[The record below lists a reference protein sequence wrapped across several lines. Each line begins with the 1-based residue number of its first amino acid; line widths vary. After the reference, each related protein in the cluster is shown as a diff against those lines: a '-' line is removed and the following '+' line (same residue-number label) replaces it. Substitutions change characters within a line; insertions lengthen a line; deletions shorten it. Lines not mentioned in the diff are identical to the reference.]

1 MKIKFFMLL
10 AILLLAGCTQAT
22 EGSPTQVPTQ
32 KSTQLAT
39 DAKVLTTDTPDPI
52 SDIVKSL
59 EDLGENDQFSGAVLI
74 AKDGEPIFERAYG
87 MANHNYDAPNQ
98 IDTKFNLGS
107 MNKMFTAVAILQLVE
122 QGKISVDDK
131 IIEHIPGYP
140 NQEVAKK
147 VTIHQLLTHTSGI
160 GDFFTQEY
168 HETAKNLL
176 KDLNDYLPLFV
187 EKPLQFDPGT
197 RSFYSNSGYI
207 VLGIIIEETSGQNY
221 FDYVKENIYQTCGM
235 TDTDSFEMD
244 KVVPN
249 IAVGYTGN
257 ISNNDSLPSNL
268 YSLPIRGS
276 SAGGGYST
284 AGDMLKFSNCL
295 MNNQLLSSEWT
306 NVLLEGKVN
315 SPIPGIDGKYA
326 YGFIVS
332 MMNDHHVVGHGGS
345 FPGVC
350 SNQDIFVDMGYT
362 VVVLSNISN
371 GCLRVIREIRDAL
384 SN

>member
-1 MKIKFFMLL
+1 MKRALSTLL
-10 AILLLAGCTQAT
+10 PLFIVISLCACGA
-22 EGSPTQVPTQ
+22 
-32 KSTQLAT
+32 
-39 DAKVLTTDTPDPI
+39 PDPI
-52 SDIVKSL
+52 REIANYL
-59 EDLGENDQFSGAVLI
+59 EELDAEEKFSGAVLI

-122 QGKISVDDK
+122 QGKISVEDK

-168 HETAKNLL
+168 RKTAKHLL
-176 KDLNDYLPLFV
+176 RELNDYLPLFV
-187 EKPLQFDPGT
+187 DQPLRFEPGT
-197 RSFYSNSGYI
+197 RSSYSNAGYI
-207 VLGIIIEETSGQNY
+207 LLGMIIEQTTRQTYYNY
-221 FDYVKENIYQTCGM
+221 VRENVYQPCGM
-235 TDTDSFEMD
+235 RDTDSFAMD

-257 ISNNDSLPSNL
+257 ISNNDSLSSNL
-268 YSLPIRGS
+268 YSLPIKGS

-284 AGDMLKFSNCL
+284 TGDMLKFSNCL
-295 MNNQLLSSEWT
+295 VSNQLLSPEWT
-306 NVLLEGKVN
+306 NVLLEGKVD
-315 SPIPGIDGKYA
+315 SPIPSIDGKYA
-326 YGFIVS
+326 YGFIIRV
-332 MMNDHHVVGHGGS
+332 MNDHHVVGHGGS

-350 SNQDIFVDMGYT
+350 SNLDIILDNGYT
-362 VVVLSNISN
+362 VVVLSNVSN
-371 GCLRVIREIRDAL
+371 DCVGVVRVIRDTL
-384 SN
+384 LN